1 MNMLMPNSIEA
12 DSRVLVVAPQ
22 PFYEDRGTP
31 IAIRHVLEALSA
43 SGQNVDLLT
52 FPSGSGVGLPGMR
65 IFRVGRWT
73 GIKRVP
79 IGFSFRKLLLD
90 LLLCIALLR
99 MLNRRDYWCIHAVE
113 EMVFP
118 ALVLGKLRGV
128 PVIYDMQSCLP
139 DQLRE
144 HPVLGLS
151 LVQRIL
157 IRCERWAFRKSAMVV
172 GSAGLEPYVKR
183 AEPTVP
189 VREWVFPGQA
199 NLASKK
205 EIAARRVAS
214 AIPARAPVILYSGN
228 FARYQ
233 GVNYLVEAIP
243 EVLESVPN
251 AVFVLVGADEK
262 GIPADLRNAIDRV
275 PHEALRIIPRQPREA
290 LPSFIA
296 MADILVSP
304 RAGGDNLPLKV
315 FDYIAA
321 GKPIVATDYP
331 IHRTILNEERAVL
344 VKPDAHAMA
353 RGLITLLQD
362 QKFARQLGAA
372 AREHSDAYYGLAA
385 FRRLVSE
392 IYWHVGGKQLRVAA
406 DRV

>member
-1 MNMLMPNSIEA
+1 MNMLIPNSIEQE
-12 DSRVLVVAPQ
+12 SRVLVVAPQ

-43 SGQNVDLLT
+43 SGHQVDLLT
-52 FPSGSGVGLPGMR
+52 FPMGSGVSLPGMR

-73 GIKRVP
+73 GIKHVP
-79 IGFSFRKLLLD
+79 IGFSIRKLFLD

-99 MLNRRDYWCIHAVE
+99 MLHKRDYWCVHAVE

-118 ALVLGKLRGV
+118 ALVIGKLRMV

-139 DQLRE
+139 DQLRG
-144 HPVLGLS
+144 HPVLGLGWIQRL
-151 LVQRIL
+151 LVK
-157 IRCERWAFRKSAMVV
+157 CERWAFRRSAIVV

-183 AEPTVP
+183 SSPATE
-189 VREWVFPGQA
+189 VREWAFPGQV
-199 NLASKK
+199 NLASKR
-205 EIAARRVAS
+205 EIAERRAECG
-214 AIPARAPVILYSGN
+214 IPARAPVILYSGN

-233 GVNYLVEAIP
+233 GVNYLLDAIP
-243 EVLESVPN
+243 EVLDAEPD
-251 AVFVLVGADEK
+251 AVFVLVGADGT
-262 GIPADLRNAIDRV
+262 GIPAELSEAIGRV
-275 PHEALRIIPRQPREA
+275 PPHALRILPRQPRDA

-331 IHRTILNEERAVL
+331 IHRTILNEERSVL
-344 VKPDAHAMA
+344 VEPNGHAMA
-353 RGLITLLQD
+353 QGLIALLKD
-362 QKFARQLGAA
+362 PALARTLGAA
-372 AREHSDAYYGLAA
+372 AREHSNAFYGLDA
-385 FRRLVSE
+385 FRRLVND
-392 IYWHVGGKQLRVAA
+392 IYRQVGAGVRVAVE
-406 DRV
+406 RV